1 MERVVTINLNGNPY
15 QLDESAYDALRA
27 YLDAAA
33 KTLGDN
39 PDKAEIIRDLEQAIA
54 DKCAPFLSSAK
65 SIVSRDEM
73 AKVLQEMG
81 PVEGEAHATA
91 GAGAGAQSGQ
101 QGATDSAPK
110 KRLYRVADDARI
122 AGVCG
127 GIGAYFNIDS
137 NVVRLIFIVLALVT
151 HGFWFLV
158 YVAMMFLIPSAQT
171 SEEWA
176 AAHGIPFNAQ
186 QVIDEAKR
194 QYSDFTADGTPWSTQ
209 WKWQRRA
216 WKRNMRERARAYRR
230 GWGYPT
236 PTAPPTPTSSLG
248 RLFGGLFGAVFAVIG
263 IVLVVGFALT
273 LISLIGT
280 GAIVGWAPPVGIPL
294 WMAIAILCVVF
305 GALIGLVRTL
315 QGISWS
321 AMTGY
326 PSYRYHDG
334 GLGGLIV
341 LLVVG
346 WVFYHYVPEAHVW
359 MDQAWVAV
367 RVAFN
372 EVARAFNDAFAN

>member
-27 YLDAAA
+27 YLERAGAA
-33 KTLGDN
+33 LEGN
-39 PDKAEIIRDLEQAIA
+39 PDKAEIIRDLEQAVA
-54 DKCAPFLSSAK
+54 DKCAPYLSSAK
-65 SIVSRDEM
+65 SVVSSEDMTKILE
-73 AKVLQEMG
+73 EMG
-81 PVEGEAHATA
+81 PVEGEGAANA
-91 GAGAGAQSGQ
+91 GAREDRTHDNEGG
-101 QGATDSAPK
+101 APK

-137 NVVRLIFIVLALVT
+137 NIIRLLFIVLAIVT
-151 HGFWFLV
+151 HGFWLLV

-194 QYSDFTADGTPWSTQ
+194 QYRDFAGDGPPWSAS

-216 WKRNMRERARAYRR
+216 WRRNMRERARAFRR
-230 GWGYPT
+230 GWAYPT
-236 PTAPPTPTSSLG
+236 PPTPQMPTSAFG
-248 RLFGGLFGAVFAVIG
+248 RLFGGLFAFI
-263 IVLVVGFALT
+263 F
-273 LISLIGT
+273 
-280 GAIVGWAPPVGIPL
+280 AIVGAGLLIAFLLTLFSLVTTGAVVGWVPPIGMPL
-294 WMAIAILCVVF
+294 WVAIIVVCIVF
-305 GALIGLVRTL
+305 GVLNGLVHSL

-326 PSYRYHDG
+326 PHGRYHDS
-334 GLGGLIV
+334 GLGGLI
-341 LLVVG
+341 LLIFVG
-346 WVFYHYVPEAHVW
+346 WLFYTYVPEARGW
-359 MDQAWVAV
+359 MDHAWIIIQNAFREVASAF
-367 RVAFN
+367 RDAFN
-372 EVARAFNDAFAN
+372 